1 MVYLLKWL
9 ISLITPHT
17 HDKEGKQGNSFIV
30 RKALGNRAS
39 FSSLASKKGSSL
51 LLVVMTMSVIIVIS
65 SSFMLLSF
73 NTGIGSIFASSQQ
86 KAQLSCLSVAEG
98 LKDGNTFDKIVSY
111 YDTRLRD
118 DSTNHEAEFVANND
132 NLNGETKV
140 KLKAEQILQQGDLN
154 EKYREWVEA
163 NKDKVF
169 TCEKDSTL
177 PNDSKRVVLKEDESN
192 PKWLFHVT
200 DLELVM

>member
-1 MVYLLKWL
+1 MN
-9 ISLITPHT
+9 
-17 HDKEGKQGNSFIV
+17 DKEFQKLSQYEQLLYLQGM
-30 RKALGNRAS
+30 NRAEKRKLAKKLKMKYAELLE
-39 FSSLASKKGSSL
+39 SLEFKIEDVTVEEL
-51 LLVVMTMSVIIVIS
+51 P
-65 SSFMLLSF
+65 
-73 NTGIGSIFASSQQ
+73 
-86 KAQLSCLSVAEG
+86 EG
-98 LKDGNTFDKIVSY
+98 
-111 YDTRLRD
+111 
-118 DSTNHEAEFVANND
+118 
-132 NLNGETKV
+132 TKV
-140 KLKAEQILQQGDLN
+140 KLKAEQILQQRNLN

>member
-1 MVYLLKWL
+1 MN
-9 ISLITPHT
+9 
-17 HDKEGKQGNSFIV
+17 DKEFQKLSQYEQLLYLQGM
-30 RKALGNRAS
+30 NRAKKRKLAKKLKMKYAELLE
-39 FSSLASKKGSSL
+39 SLEFKIEDVTVEEL
-51 LLVVMTMSVIIVIS
+51 P
-65 SSFMLLSF
+65 
-73 NTGIGSIFASSQQ
+73 
-86 KAQLSCLSVAEG
+86 EG
-98 LKDGNTFDKIVSY
+98 
-111 YDTRLRD
+111 
-118 DSTNHEAEFVANND
+118 
-132 NLNGETKV
+132 TKV

-177 PNDSKRVVLKEDESN
+177 PNDSKRVVLKEDENN

>member
-1 MVYLLKWL
+1 MN
-9 ISLITPHT
+9 
-17 HDKEGKQGNSFIV
+17 DKEFQKLSQYEQLLYLQGM
-30 RKALGNRAS
+30 NRAEKRKLAKKLKMKYAELLE
-39 FSSLASKKGSSL
+39 SLEFKIEDVTVEEL
-51 LLVVMTMSVIIVIS
+51 P
-65 SSFMLLSF
+65 
-73 NTGIGSIFASSQQ
+73 
-86 KAQLSCLSVAEG
+86 EG
-98 LKDGNTFDKIVSY
+98 
-111 YDTRLRD
+111 
-118 DSTNHEAEFVANND
+118 
-132 NLNGETKV
+132 TKV
-140 KLKAEQILQQGDLN
+140 KLKAEQILQQGNLN

>member
-1 MVYLLKWL
+1 M
-9 ISLITPHT
+9 S
-17 HDKEGKQGNSFIV
+17 DKEFQKLSQYEQLLYLQGM
-30 RKALGNRAS
+30 NRAEKRKLAKKLKMKYAELLE
-39 FSSLASKKGSSL
+39 SLEFKIEDVTVEEL
-51 LLVVMTMSVIIVIS
+51 P
-65 SSFMLLSF
+65 
-73 NTGIGSIFASSQQ
+73 
-86 KAQLSCLSVAEG
+86 EG
-98 LKDGNTFDKIVSY
+98 
-111 YDTRLRD
+111 
-118 DSTNHEAEFVANND
+118 
-132 NLNGETKV
+132 TKV

-169 TCEKDSTL
+169 TCEKDPTL

>member
-1 MVYLLKWL
+1 MNDKKFQKLSQYEQLLYL
-9 ISLITPHT
+9 
-17 HDKEGKQGNSFIV
+17 QGM
-30 RKALGNRAS
+30 NRAEKRKLAKKLKMKYAELLE
-39 FSSLASKKGSSL
+39 SLEFKIEDVTVEEL
-51 LLVVMTMSVIIVIS
+51 P
-65 SSFMLLSF
+65 
-73 NTGIGSIFASSQQ
+73 
-86 KAQLSCLSVAEG
+86 EG
-98 LKDGNTFDKIVSY
+98 
-111 YDTRLRD
+111 
-118 DSTNHEAEFVANND
+118 
-132 NLNGETKV
+132 TKV
-140 KLKAEQILQQGDLN
+140 KLKAEQILQQGNLN

>member
-1 MVYLLKWL
+1 MN
-9 ISLITPHT
+9 
-17 HDKEGKQGNSFIV
+17 DKEFQKLSQYEQLLYLQGM
-30 RKALGNRAS
+30 NRAEKRKLAKKLKMKYAELLE
-39 FSSLASKKGSSL
+39 SLEFKIEDVTVEEL
-51 LLVVMTMSVIIVIS
+51 P
-65 SSFMLLSF
+65 
-73 NTGIGSIFASSQQ
+73 
-86 KAQLSCLSVAEG
+86 EG
-98 LKDGNTFDKIVSY
+98 
-111 YDTRLRD
+111 
-118 DSTNHEAEFVANND
+118 
-132 NLNGETKV
+132 TKV

-177 PNDSKRVVLKEDESN
+177 PNDSKRVVFKEDESN

>member
-1 MVYLLKWL
+1 MN
-9 ISLITPHT
+9 
-17 HDKEGKQGNSFIV
+17 DKEFQKLSQYEQLLYLQGM
-30 RKALGNRAS
+30 NRAEKRKLAKKLKMKYVELLE
-39 FSSLASKKGSSL
+39 SLEFKIEDVTVEEL
-51 LLVVMTMSVIIVIS
+51 P
-65 SSFMLLSF
+65 
-73 NTGIGSIFASSQQ
+73 
-86 KAQLSCLSVAEG
+86 EG
-98 LKDGNTFDKIVSY
+98 
-111 YDTRLRD
+111 
-118 DSTNHEAEFVANND
+118 
-132 NLNGETKV
+132 TKV
-140 KLKAEQILQQGDLN
+140 KLKAEQILQQGNLN

>member
-1 MVYLLKWL
+1 MNDKKFQKLSQYEQLLYL
-9 ISLITPHT
+9 
-17 HDKEGKQGNSFIV
+17 QGM
-30 RKALGNRAS
+30 NRAEKRKLAKKLKMKYAELLE
-39 FSSLASKKGSSL
+39 SLEFKIEDVTVEEL
-51 LLVVMTMSVIIVIS
+51 P
-65 SSFMLLSF
+65 
-73 NTGIGSIFASSQQ
+73 
-86 KAQLSCLSVAEG
+86 EG
-98 LKDGNTFDKIVSY
+98 
-111 YDTRLRD
+111 
-118 DSTNHEAEFVANND
+118 
-132 NLNGETKV
+132 TKV